1 MGEAQAFDESNGWV
15 GFDRRD
21 DFRYGRDLSSDIANL
36 YFETIFKA
44 AQVNTTEFRMWDV
57 QRNTVWAAIGNHEVR
72 DTKIMKMVRRK
83 LRRMIWNEIVRMD
96 DFPNYKGAAYVRFC
110 LNVLGFYDESV
121 HRTDTLER
129 DSWALAKVV
138 ARWVKENYQTIA
150 KSHPPVAAAM
160 LPASIEYFHDKQEL
174 VRTHDD
180 TLTGVPRLKT
190 FALDPPRDFPS
201 E

>member
-1 MGEAQAFDESNGWV
+1 
-15 GFDRRD
+15 
-21 DFRYGRDLSSDIANL
+21 
-36 YFETIFKA
+36 
-44 AQVNTTEFRMWDV
+44 
-57 QRNTVWAAIGNHEVR
+57 
-72 DTKIMKMVRRK
+72 
-83 LRRMIWNEIVRMD
+83 MD
-96 DFPNYKGAAYVRFC
+96 DFPNYTGASYVRFC